1 MTQAPP
7 AANHACRCAGST
19 APFGAQRFVR
29 SVADDVR
36 SGPSTLFPRVPRRH
50 GEGDREHLS
59 SLGGLAALS
68 LDALSSVAYGPEAIV
83 LVLVAAGTSSLSLTL
98 RRPDAQ

>member
-1 MTQAPP
+1 MMFGLAP
-7 AANHACRCAGST
+7 R
-19 APFGAQRFVR
+19 
-29 SVADDVR
+29 
-36 SGPSTLFPRVPRRH
+36 TLFPRVPRRH
-50 GEGDREHLS
+50 EEGDREHLS
-59 SLGGLAALS
+59 GLGGLAALS